1 MCRAK
6 VICLGVS
13 VLECAF
19 SIFFFSDAIAKS
31 SVFIG
36 IIGVAARCS
45 KFPYRVFSRGIETGW
60 TEKSRRG
67 QYEAT
72 GKVVRVVRTLFAL
85 LKSMVRTR

>member
-1 MCRAK
+1 MRGREWLHKTGATWLPCGRH
-6 VICLGVS
+6 
-13 VLECAF
+13 E
-19 SIFFFSDAIAKS
+19 DAIAKS
-31 SVFIG
+31 SVFTG
-36 IIGVAARCS
+36 IIGVAARYS
-45 KFPYRVFSRGIETGW
+45 KFPYRGFSRGIETGW